1 MAFRDRFDEDGAESL
16 RERGNTLFAQ
26 GRWSEAIAHYTKAI
40 ELYPLDDRAWSNRS
54 MANIKLER
62 WEDAEFDATTALSRG
77 ATTKALYH
85 PPVVIDYSAYPHI
98 LDGIIQ
104 YADPEVRVALR
115 QTCRSLR
122 NRLLGINLHVEI
134 TASPS
139 NSQEPYLD
147 FVQAQPLGNSFR
159 RYLKDTLLP
168 STPEERK
175 KRTTLDLSLSGGRR
189 HDLRGV
195 VDSDLLEA
203 LVVTTNTVRIRMDDK
218 GFSADSN
225 IFLDKLEFLTAV
237 VFPTTDPLAHDIFAV
252 RGGPM
257 LLNLPVTVTRL
268 VYPLATPSPTQ
279 PFLAVAGILWDPR
292 HVKIVNIAGV
302 IPLLAAQ
309 VQCTATVPVNTVD
322 LEIVFKTALKDKIW
336 EGVDARTTEYY
347 QTPASLILKEPP
359 PSAEEGLRKIQFL
372 TKDEYCAELKP
383 GEWEEQT
390 VEVMPGF
397 K

>member
-1 MAFRDRFDEDGAESL
+1 M
-16 RERGNTLFAQ
+16 
-26 GRWSEAIAHYTKAI
+26 
-40 ELYPLDDRAWSNRS
+40 
-54 MANIKLER
+54 
-62 WEDAEFDATTALSRG
+62 
-77 ATTKALYH
+77 
-85 PPVVIDYSAYPHI
+85 VIDYSAYPHI

-147 FVQAQPLGNSFR
+147 FVQAQPLGKSFR

-175 KRTTLDLSLSGGRR
+175 KRTTLDLSVSGGRR

-195 VDSDLLEA
+195 VDSDFLEA
-203 LVVTTNTVRIRMDDK
+203 LVVKTNTIRIRMDDK

-279 PFLAVAGILWDPR
+279 PLCLPVHWSREQERIKAVAMHDCECSHHMPHAERDFVIICPTVERGIDANTSRNPNPDFIQYTPDHLWVDIYSLAVAGILWDPR

-309 VQCTATVPVNTVD
+309 VQCTASVPVNTVD